1 MKAKQLPRYALSF
14 SAALFLASPAFAQ
27 LTSTEPL
34 ADGSAA
40 TNGELNLVSGS
51 PSAAAAATPPV
62 AYVYVGTSK
71 GINLY
76 NAAPN
81 GRLTLVSGSPF
92 KTTGLMI
99 GSNQK
104 YFVTLGT
111 YWVRSYPVKSN
122 GAIGAQVSQINT
134 QNYSGRDCG
143 ATNGAVLDHSGQ
155 DVYVLL
161 NVPPDGVNVC
171 NAFQTF
177 KIASNGLLTF
187 NGVASTDTGAPP
199 ERNLPTFLANNKF
212 AYSINNF
219 DFLTSGPP
227 EIYLNGGSTFTRESN
242 GTLEVLNLGWGFP
255 LPYDYDLFKGIENLW
270 EWIPLQVT
278 ADSTNHL
285 AVAMYPWYDP
295 PKGHTESP
303 QLASFTVD
311 SQGHPV
317 STNTYKNMPLPDL
330 PSSFLNGLYD
340 APYTMNMSPDG
351 KLLAVAGNGLQVFH
365 FNGAAPITRYS
376 KVLTTDQVSWIR
388 WDKANHLYALSTN
401 GKLYVYTITATSIAA
416 APGSPYT
423 VSGAAGL
430 FVVPK

>member
-1 MKAKQLPRYALSF
+1 MSRAAIRTLSLSF
-14 SAALFLASPAFAQ
+14 FSALATTPLLAQAVTQAVAAPA
-27 LTSTEPL
+27 
-34 ADGSAA
+34 
-40 TNGELNLVSGS
+40 
-51 PSAAAAATPPV
+51 PV
-62 AYVYVGTSK
+62 AYVYVATSK

-76 NAAPN
+76 NAASN
-81 GRLTLVSGSPF
+81 GKLTLVSGSPF

-104 YFVTLGT
+104 YFITLGT
-111 YWVRSYPVKSN
+111 YWVRSYPVKAN

-143 ATNGAVLDHSGQ
+143 TTNGAVLDHSGQ
-155 DVYVLL
+155 DVYALL
-161 NVPPDGVNVC
+161 NVAPDGVNVC
-171 NAFQTF
+171 DAYQTF
-177 KIASNGLLTF
+177 KIATTSGQLTF
-187 NGVASTDTGAPP
+187 NGATTQDNTSPP
-199 ERNLPTFLANNKF
+199 VRNLPTFLANNKF
-212 AYSINNF
+212 AYAINNF
-219 DFLTSGPP
+219 YFLTSGPP
-227 EIYLNGGSTFTRESN
+227 EIYLNGGGTFTRESN
-242 GTLEVLNLGWGFP
+242 GTLDVLNLGWGFP
-255 LPYDYDLFKGIENLW
+255 LPYEYDLFEGIENLW

-295 PKGHTESP
+295 PKGSTESP

-317 STNTYKNMPLPDL
+317 STNTYKNMPLPDVF
-330 PSSFLNGLYD
+330 PTY
-340 APYTMNMSPDG
+340 MNMSPDG
-351 KLLAVAGNGLQVFH
+351 KLLAVAGGQEGGVQVFH

-376 KVLTTDQVSWIR
+376 KVLTPDSISWIH
-388 WDKANHLYALSTN
+388 WDKTNHLYALSAS
-401 GKLYVYTITATSIAA
+401 GKLYVYTITPTSIAA